1 VHTHSDAHLSPYKT
15 SSSPGRELNLVRCAP
30 LVEKPTFILKI
41 KYFLQTGARPSFF
54 SIQVC
59 HQMGV
64 FKTIN
69 LIFEKRHHLSLPSF
83 CLV

>member
-15 SSSPGRELNLVRCAP
+15 SSSPRREEPCA
-30 LVEKPTFILKI
+30 LRAFGGKTYIHSEDKI
-41 KYFLQTGARPSFF
+41 FSTNRGSPFFF